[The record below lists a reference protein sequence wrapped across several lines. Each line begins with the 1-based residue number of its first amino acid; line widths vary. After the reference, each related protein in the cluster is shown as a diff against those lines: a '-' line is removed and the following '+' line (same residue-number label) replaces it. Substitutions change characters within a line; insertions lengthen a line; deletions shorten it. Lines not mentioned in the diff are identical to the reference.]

1 MKELKEMMK
10 NIEMMQMR
18 LSLMKLNLLEQQL
31 ITKEI
36 LSDIKRLEKYFE
48 SKEDK

>member
-36 LSDIKRLEKYFE
+36 LSDIKQLERYFA
-48 SKEDK
+48 SKEGK

>member
-1 MKELKEMMK
+1 MKEFEKMVK

-36 LSDIKRLEKYFE
+36 LSDIKRLEKYLE
-48 SKEDK
+48 KRGEE

>member
-1 MKELKEMMK
+1 MKELKEMME

-31 ITKEI
+31 ITNEI
-36 LSDIKRLEKYFE
+36 LSDIKRLEKYLA

>member
-1 MKELKEMMK
+1 MKQFKKMMK

-36 LSDIKRLEKYFE
+36 LSDIKRLEKYLE
-48 SKEDK
+48 SKEGK

>member
-1 MKELKEMMK
+1 MKEFQEIIE

-36 LSDIKRLEKYFE
+36 LSDIKHLEKHLG

>member
-1 MKELKEMMK
+1 MKEFQEIMK

-36 LSDIKRLEKYFE
+36 LSDIKRLEKYLE

>member
-1 MKELKEMMK
+1 MKEFKEMMK
-10 NIEMMQMR
+10 NIEMIQMR

-36 LSDIKRLEKYFE
+36 LSDIKRLEKYLE

>member
-36 LSDIKRLEKYFE
+36 LSDIKHLEKYLE
-48 SKEDK
+48 SKEGK

>member
-1 MKELKEMMK
+1 MKELK
-10 NIEMMQMR
+10 NIEMMRFR

-36 LSDIKRLEKYFE
+36 LSDIKHLERYFS
-48 SKEDK
+48 SKEDKQ